1 MFAACSFF
9 HWQFAQ
15 VYRQTSIVCQREF
28 LAVASI
34 EFWGCARL
42 ASLAQSRFG
51 SFAFALSF
59 PKVICQNLLILKA
72 NERPQSLSQF
82 GF

>member
-1 MFAACSFF
+1 MFAACFF
-9 HWQFAQ
+9 FPWKSVQ
-15 VYRQTSIVCQREF
+15 VSRQIGIVYQREF

-34 EFWGCARL
+34 EFWACARL

-51 SFAFALSF
+51 SFAFALSS
-59 PKVICQNLLILKA
+59 PKMNSQKSTGFKA
-72 NERPQSLSQF
+72 SERPQSLSHF

>member
-9 HWQFAQ
+9 PWQFVQ
-15 VYRQTSIVCQREF
+15 VSRQIGIVYQREF

-34 EFWGCARL
+34 EFLDCSRL

-59 PKVICQNLLILKA
+59 PKMSSQNLLVSKQM
-72 NERPQSLSQF
+72 N
-82 GF
+82 GHKV